1 MTRTRIFVSST
12 FFDLAQV
19 REDIRATINSLGHE
33 ALLSEYPQFPTLPTL
48 DTIENCRQAVRSSDI
63 FVLII
68 GGRRGSLD
76 PASGKTITVL
86 EYETAVQ
93 NGIDCF
99 VFVQENVMFLLTVWK
114 NNPAADFAPAVD
126 SAQVFEFVDKIKS
139 AQKWIFTFARASE
152 IAEILKPQLSVFLK
166 DLVDRGKS
174 GKLELLTEF
183 AGESDNARH
192 LAQER
197 PRYRKD
203 RNRRRDTCSLRK
215 TWRARKSVG
224 NFAGCQ

>member
-1 MTRTRIFVSST
+1 MTRTTIFVSST

-19 REDIRATINSLGHE
+19 REDIRMTINSLGHE

-48 DTIENCRQAVRSSDI
+48 DTIENCRQVVRSSDI

-68 GGRRGSLD
+68 GGRRGSLA
-76 PASGKTITVL
+76 PVSGKTITVL

-99 VFVQENVMFLLTVWK
+99 VFVQENVMSLLTVWK

-152 IAEILKPQLSVFLK
+152 IAEILKTQLSVFSKTLWI
-166 DLVDRGKS
+166 VES
-174 GKLELLTEF
+174 LEN
-183 AGESDNARH
+183 SN
-192 LAQER
+192 
-197 PRYRKD
+197 
-203 RNRRRDTCSLRK
+203 S
-215 TWRARKSVG
+215 
-224 NFAGCQ
+224 